1 MVPHPKG
8 YRTCSAPELSSRGLT
23 CVTVIA
29 ARHPGLGGARKER
42 DVEIELG
49 KPVVSS
55 DGKHVGDVDG
65 LVLDIEREDLQ
76 QLVVRKETVL
86 NEERAVHRRSVA
98 RVDQDGAVHLTINS
112 EMFER
117 LPRFVEETFILPRE
131 TDELRY
137 PPHEWTSGYGQ
148 YPVLLWGPTS
158 ILVRHQPGVRPVS
171 PPGATKMPTTLPL
184 GEVEINGQTEVIG
197 SDGES
202 LGTVDEIISDAS
214 GNITG
219 LVIKEG
225 ILVQHRIRV
234 PVEWIA
240 SIWSNQVELSLTAA
254 EVKQRAGPVER
265 DT

>member
-1 MVPHPKG
+1 M
-8 YRTCSAPELSSRGLT
+8 
-23 CVTVIA
+23 
-29 ARHPGLGGARKER
+29 
-42 DVEIELG
+42 EIELG

-76 QLVVRKETVL
+76 QLVVRKETVH
-86 NEERAVHRRSVA
+86 NEEYVVHWRSIA
-98 RVDQDGAVHLTINS
+98 RVHQDGAVHLTINS
-112 EMFER
+112 ETFER
-117 LPRFVEETFILPRE
+117 LPRFVEERFILPRGM
-131 TDELRY
+131 DDLRY
-137 PPHEWTSGYGQ
+137 LPHGWTSGDFQ

-158 ILVRHQPGVRPVS
+158 ILIRRQPGDRTVS
-171 PPGATKMPTTLPL
+171 RPGATEMPTTLPA
-184 GEVEINGQTEVIG
+184 GEVEINEQTEVIG
-197 SDGES
+197 CDGES

-219 LVIKEG
+219 LVVKGG
-225 ILVQHRIRV
+225 ILVHHRIRV

-254 EVKQRAGPVER
+254 EVKQRAGPIER